1 MRVLIAEQH
10 DLVRE
15 GLKAVLARLGVDA
28 NVRACASFAD
38 ALGLAKHEA
47 FDLVLLDRALPG
59 MNGVAGVEVF
69 RAYFPDPRI
78 VVLADEVRKSE
89 VVQAIHYGASGF
101 VPKSLKIEALLS
113 ALRLIFA
120 GECYVP
126 AELISAEVL
135 FASGGAPSLDGE
147 ADGAFRNLTERE
159 AEVLERLLDGLTNKE
174 IGRALDI
181 QEVTV
186 KLHLRSVYRKLGV
199 KNRAQAVGRALKFGW
214 RR

>member
-1 MRVLIAEQH
+1 MRVLIAERH

-15 GLKAVLARLGVDA
+15 GLKAVLARLGEDA
-28 NVRACASFAD
+28 DVRACANFAD

-69 RAYFPDPRI
+69 HAYFPDPRI

-89 VVQAIHYGASGF
+89 VVQAIHDGASGF
-101 VPKSLKIEALLS
+101 VPKSLKTEALLS
-113 ALRLIFA
+113 AVRLIFA

-126 AELISAEVL
+126 AELLSAEVL
-135 FASGGAPSLDGE
+135 FASGAPSLDGE

-159 AEVLERLLDGLTNKE
+159 ADVLERLLDGLTNKE
-174 IGRALDI
+174 IGRAL
-181 QEVTV
+181 EVEEITV
-186 KLHLRSVYRKLGV
+186 KLHLRSIYRKLGV
-199 KNRAQAVGRALKFGW
+199 KNRTQAVRRTLATGW